1 MYLVQ
6 QHKMYFTYNHTYV
19 ESPFMYNLGST
30 KIVNDWISFICSQY
44 CDITGAI
51 AQPQGN
57 ALKLICVRPTCIDD
71 FGLSTIAVPLKTSQ
85 LGPIFLYRK
94 TQSSFTSRGGR
105 GVGGREGYICMY
117 QVYILQS
124 YKESVTIYELYS
136 VHCTYRT
143 RGI

>member
-94 TQSSFTSRGGR
+94 TQSSFTLDRNTFKVGTMCPRGTKTTSSGSFTDQ
-105 GVGGREGYICMY
+105 Y
-117 QVYILQS
+117 Q
-124 YKESVTIYELYS
+124 KTDFSVAQFTA
-136 VHCTYRT
+136 RF
-143 RGI
+143 